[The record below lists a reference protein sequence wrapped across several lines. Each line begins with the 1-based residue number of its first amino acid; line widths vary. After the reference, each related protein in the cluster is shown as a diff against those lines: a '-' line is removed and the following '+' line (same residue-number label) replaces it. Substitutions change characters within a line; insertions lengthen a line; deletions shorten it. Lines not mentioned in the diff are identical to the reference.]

1 MEIRKGFIVT
11 LEYTLKDKEGNILDS
26 SESNGELLYLHGYGN
41 IVKGLEE
48 ALEGKTTDDSFSVS
62 VPPEKG
68 YGLRDEEMIFN
79 LPSENFKNEEGVLEP
94 GMEFDTAVNGRPMV
108 LTVLEVLGDEVKI
121 DANHPLAGKELE
133 FDVKVLKVRE
143 AYTEEKVL
151 GHPVEEEL

>member
-1 MEIRKGFIVT
+1 MEIQKGYVVT
-11 LEYTLKDKEGNILDS
+11 LEYTLKDNEGNIFDS
-26 SESNGELLYLHGYGN
+26 SESNGALLYLHGYGN
-41 IVKGLEE
+41 IVNGLEE
-48 ALEGKTTDDSFSVS
+48 ALEGKTTDDAFSVS

-68 YGLRDEEMIFN
+68 YGLRDEEMVFN
-79 LPSENFKNEEGVLEP
+79 LPAANFRNEKGELEP

-121 DANHPLAGKELE
+121 DANHPLAGKELN

-143 AYTEEKVL
+143 AFTEEKVL